1 MTLRNIE
8 DINGKLLVNK
18 IMSWLFTGL
27 WSNTFFAGPA
37 RNAPDNG
44 INVKELLK
52 TAPPTCGLVSAEQ
65 VQEIKSALKPI
76 TPNKPYVSPKPP
88 LIADFDRVFSMG
100 IERYFDELKRRQNNL
115 TAITPEPTVPETIED
130 PIASA
135 PVVESVVESDNTTEV
150 PAGTSRFSFF
160 DLI

>member
-1 MTLRNIE
+1 MCVTLRNIE
-8 DINGKLLVNK
+8 DINEKLLVNK

-52 TAPPTCGLVSAEQ
+52 SAPPTCGLVSAEQ

-100 IERYFDELKRRQNNL
+100 IDRYFDELKRRQNN
-115 TAITPEPTVPETIED
+115 PPTIVPETTVEETVVE
-130 PIASA
+130 A
-135 PVVESVVESDNTTEV
+135 PVVETDNTTEV
-150 PAGTSRFSFF
+150 TPVTSRFSFF
-160 DLI
+160 GLI